1 MFIEFTFVVN
11 GYSLT
16 KSTMSVTYT
25 ATNNALKLKPHIIQ
39 QLSVER
45 SLLKEFVS
53 GSKTIDDVKIEMRQ
67 HIINASPRAQN
78 EWNTELDTRDEAM
91 PETLTAMFGAEWPA
105 VTESEVTGIGEVII

>member
-1 MFIEFTFVVN
+1 
-11 GYSLT
+11 
-16 KSTMSVTYT
+16 
-25 ATNNALKLKPHIIQ
+25 
-39 QLSVER
+39 
-45 SLLKEFVS
+45 
-53 GSKTIDDVKIEMRQ
+53 MRQ